1 MNRSKALE
9 EQVEAVSGMLIY
21 ATQTFGGLFN
31 VFILE
36 LFLFQSSPGNV
47 SYKFI
52 LGVDI
57 LAKIF

>member
-1 MNRSKALE
+1 MNRSKAPE
-9 EQVEAVSGMLIY
+9 EQVEAVSGMLTY

-36 LFLFQSSPGNV
+36 LFFFQPGNV

-52 LGVDI
+52 LGVDF
-57 LAKIF
+57 LAKIV

>member
-1 MNRSKALE
+1 MNRSKAPE
-9 EQVEAVSGMLIY
+9 EQVEAVSGMLTY

-47 SYKFI
+47 PYKFI
-52 LGVDI
+52 LGVDF
-57 LAKIF
+57 LAKIV

>member
-9 EQVEAVSGMLIY
+9 EQVEAVSGMLTY

-52 LGVDI
+52 L
-57 LAKIF
+57 